1 MGKVLKQ
8 LAQDMADAE
17 SLRAERS
24 REREVSKL
32 KNQLAATNQKLK
44 QAEAD
49 LEHAEQRVDFIRA
62 LDNPT
67 PARFDF
73 KPCKPAGN
81 ATAIL
86 VLSDWH
92 VEETVDPE
100 TINGANEFNLEIAA
114 QRIEAV
120 FQNAV
125 KLIEAARSLSN
136 IKDMVVALLG
146 DFITGY
152 IHDELVESNSLS
164 PVEASLFAQ
173 DHICGGLDFLL
184 KHAGMKSITVP
195 TCYGNHGRTTP
206 KMRAATAAQ
215 NSYEWLM
222 YKQLERYYK
231 SRPGIR
237 WKVERGHKN
246 YLDVQGHLVRFTHGD
261 AFRYNQGILGPLAPI
276 RRKIAAWD
284 KGKRADMDIAGH
296 LHTHMTDSK
305 AVINASLIG
314 PAPFGDLIDGDLAP
328 PAQTLVVY
336 DKAIKPPVL
345 VQQVFCD

>member
-1 MGKVLKQ
+1 MSKLSDDIACGLEEEAR
-8 LAQDMADAE
+8 LAE
-17 SLRAERS
+17 VRV
-24 REREVSKL
+24 RERELTKLRNKLRVSEQHRKAL
-32 KNQLAATNQKLK
+32 
-44 QAEAD
+44 ESD
-49 LEHAEQRVDFIRA
+49 LDKAEQRVDFIRA

-67 PARFDF
+67 PARFEF
-73 KPCKPAGN
+73 KPYKPAGQ

-114 QRIEAV
+114 KRIEAV

-125 KLIEAARSLSN
+125 KLIDAARSLSN
-136 IKDMVVALLG
+136 IKDLVVALLG

-152 IHDELVESNSLS
+152 IHEELVESNSLS

-222 YKQLERYYK
+222 YKQIERHYK
-231 SRPGIR
+231 GRPGIR

-261 AFRYNQGILGPLAPI
+261 GFKYHGGIMGPLAPI
-276 RRKIAAWD
+276 RRKIASWD
-284 KGKRADMDIAGH
+284 KGRRADLDVGGH
-296 LHTHMTDSK
+296 LHTHMKDSK
-305 AVINASLIG
+305 VVINNSLIG
-314 PAPFGDLIDGDLAP
+314 PGPYGDLVDGDLMP
-328 PAQTLVVY
+328 PSQTLIVL
-336 DKAIKPPVL
+336 DKAYKPPVL
-345 VQQVFCD
+345 VQEVFCD

>member
-1 MGKVLKQ
+1 MARLNKELEQAAKDDEQ
-8 LAQDMADAE
+8 L
-17 SLRAERS
+17 RNERT

-32 KNQLAATNQKLK
+32 KNQLAATKQKLK

-67 PARFDF
+67 PARFEF
-73 KPCKPAGN
+73 KPAKPAGQ

-136 IKDMVVALLG
+136 IKDLVVALLG

-164 PVEASLFAQ
+164 PTEASLFAQ

-222 YKQLERYYK
+222 YKQLERYYR

-246 YLDVQGHLVRFTHGD
+246 YLDVQNHLVRFTHGD
-261 AFRYNQGILGPLAPI
+261 GFRYHGGIMGPLAPI
-276 RRKIAAWD
+276 RRKIASWD
-284 KGKRADMDIAGH
+284 KGKRADLDIAGH
-296 LHTHMTDSK
+296 LHTHMKDSK
-305 AVINASLIG
+305 VVINNSLIG
-314 PAPFGDLIDGDLAP
+314 PGPYGDLVDGDLMP
-328 PAQTLVVY
+328 PSQTLVVL
-336 DKAIKPPVL
+336 DHAKKPPISVL
-345 VQQVFCD
+345 EVFCD

>member
-1 MGKVLKQ
+1 MSKLSDDIACGLEEEAR
-8 LAQDMADAE
+8 LAE
-17 SLRAERS
+17 VRV
-24 REREVSKL
+24 RERELTKLRNKLRVSEQHRKAL
-32 KNQLAATNQKLK
+32 
-44 QAEAD
+44 ESD
-49 LEHAEQRVDFIRA
+49 LDKAEQRVDFIRA

-67 PARFDF
+67 PARFEF
-73 KPCKPAGN
+73 KPYKPAGQ

-114 QRIEAV
+114 KRIEAV

-125 KLIEAARSLSN
+125 KLIDAARSLSN
-136 IKDMVVALLG
+136 IKDLVVALLG

-152 IHDELVESNSLS
+152 IHEELVESNSLS

-184 KHAGMKSITVP
+184 KHAGTKSITVP

-222 YKQLERYYK
+222 YKQIERHYK
-231 SRPGIR
+231 GRPGIR

-261 AFRYNQGILGPLAPI
+261 GFKYHGGIMGPLAPI
-276 RRKIAAWD
+276 RRKIASWD
-284 KGKRADMDIAGH
+284 KGRRADLDVGGH
-296 LHTHMTDSK
+296 LHTHMKDSK
-305 AVINASLIG
+305 VVINNSLIG
-314 PAPFGDLIDGDLAP
+314 PGPYGDLVDGDLMP
-328 PAQTLVVY
+328 PSQTLIVL
-336 DKAIKPPVL
+336 DKAYKPPVL
-345 VQQVFCD
+345 VQEVFCD